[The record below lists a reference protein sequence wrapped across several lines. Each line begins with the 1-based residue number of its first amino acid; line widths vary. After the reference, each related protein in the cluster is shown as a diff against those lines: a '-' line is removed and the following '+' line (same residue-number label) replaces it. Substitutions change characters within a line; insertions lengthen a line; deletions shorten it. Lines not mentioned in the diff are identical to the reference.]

1 MRGIRIYL
9 RILDISYSICDFI
22 VMIERKDL
30 IIAVHDV
37 INDLMDHLKVK
48 RLEDVDLG
56 VNL

>member
-1 MRGIRIYL
+1 
-9 RILDISYSICDFI
+9 
-22 VMIERKDL
+22 MIERKDL

-56 VNL
+56 VNLWEVEENWSGIKAEKI